1 MPQSGQTYAN
11 HVRLLPPFHFFVLP
25 VLTINVFVTAWNVV
39 RAPSASTGFTCVVAL
54 ALLLGALL
62 SRVMAVAVQD
72 RVIRLEMRLRFREV
86 LPADLHDRVK
96 DLTRDQFVGLR
107 FAGDRELPDLV
118 RRALAGELTTKKAIK
133 LAVKDWQG
141 DYLRA

>member
-1 MPQSGQTYAN
+1 MSQSGQTYAT
-11 HVRLLPPFHFFVLP
+11 HTRFLPPFHFFVLP
-25 VLTINVFVTAWNVV
+25 VLIVNVFVTAWSVV
-39 RAPSASTGFTCVVAL
+39 QAPSASTGFTCVVAL
-54 ALLLGALL
+54 ALLLGMLM

-72 RVIRLEMRLRFREV
+72 RVIRLEMRLRLREV
-86 LPADLHDRVK
+86 LPADLHERVK
-96 DLTRDQFVGLR
+96 DLTREQFVGLR

-118 RRALAGELTTKKAIK
+118 RRALAGELTSKKAIK

>member
-25 VLTINVFVTAWNVV
+25 VLTINVFA
-39 RAPSASTGFTCVVAL
+39 TGFTCVVAL

-118 RRALAGELTTKKAIK
+118 RRALAGELTSKKAIK

>member
-11 HVRLLPPFHFFVLP
+11 HVRFLPPFHFFVLP
-25 VLTINVFVTAWNVV
+25 VLTINVFVTAWSVV
-39 RAPSASTGFTCVVAL
+39 RAPSASTGFACVVAL

-118 RRALAGELTTKKAIK
+118 RRALAGELKSKKAIK